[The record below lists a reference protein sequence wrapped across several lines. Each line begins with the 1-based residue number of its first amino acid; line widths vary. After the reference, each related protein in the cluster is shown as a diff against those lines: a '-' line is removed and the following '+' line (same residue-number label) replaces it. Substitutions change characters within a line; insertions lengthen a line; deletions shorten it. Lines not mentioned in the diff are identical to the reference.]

1 MRKLKL
7 LFGLVM
13 FLMVYHS
20 AKAQQETIMTDVSEA
35 YIAKLVA
42 RAEENYPMVKANQNR
57 IDAAE
62 ANIGK
67 AKASYLSALTFSY
80 IYQPHGYNSA
90 GSQTGGTSSSLS
102 SFNGVQAGVFFNFGT
117 FFQTPYAVKEARKQL
132 EIANNDQNTYFL
144 TLTNL
149 IKKRYY
155 TYVGA
160 IAILKY
166 TTQSAVDAQSLF
178 NDIKHKFEKGEAT
191 FDQYTQAQTSLTA
204 SYQAKIQ
211 SETALLI
218 AKADVE
224 ELLGDKLENIR

>member
-7 LFGLVM
+7 LFGLVTL
-13 FLMVYHS
+13 LMVYNS

-42 RAEENYPMVKANQNR
+42 RAEANYPMVKSNQNR
-57 IDAAE
+57 IDLAQ

-90 GSQTGGTSSSLS
+90 GSQSGGTSSNLS
-102 SFNGVQAGVFFNFGT
+102 SFNGVQAGVFFNLGT
-117 FFQTPYAVKEARKQL
+117 FLQTPYAVKEARQQL

-204 SYQAKIQ
+204 SYQAKVQ

-218 AKADVE
+218 AKADIE

>member
-1 MRKLKL
+1 MP
-7 LFGLVM
+7 
-13 FLMVYHS
+13 
-20 AKAQQETIMTDVSEA
+20 ETKS
-35 YIAKLVA
+35 
-42 RAEENYPMVKANQNR
+42 N
-57 IDAAE
+57 
-62 ANIGK
+62 
-67 AKASYLSALTFSY
+67 LST
-80 IYQPHGYNSA
+80 
-90 GSQTGGTSSSLS
+90 
-102 SFNGVQAGVFFNFGT
+102 FNGIQAGVFFNLGSFL
-117 FFQTPYAVKEARKQL
+117 QTPYAVKEARQQL

-178 NDIKHKFEKGEAT
+178 NNIKHKFEKGEAT
-191 FDQYTQAQTSLTA
+191 FDDYTKAQTSLTA
-204 SYQAKIQ
+204 SYQAKVQ
-211 SETALLI
+211 SETALLM

>member
-1 MRKLKL
+1 MRNLKL
-7 LFGLVM
+7 LFGLVT
-13 FLMVYHS
+13 FLMVYNS
-20 AKAQQETIMTDVSEA
+20 AKAQETIMSDISEA

-42 RAEENYPMVKANQNR
+42 RAEANYPMVKANQNR
-57 IDAAE
+57 IDLAQ

-90 GSQTGGTSSSLS
+90 GSQSGGTSSNLS
-102 SFNGVQAGVFFNFGT
+102 SFNGIQAGVFFNLGT
-117 FFQTPYAVKEARKQL
+117 FLQTPYAVKEARQQL

-144 TLTNL
+144 TLTNN

-160 IAILKY
+160 IAQLKY
-166 TTQSAVDAQSLF
+166 ATQSAVDAQSMF

-191 FDQYTQAQTSLTA
+191 FDQYTAAQSSLTA
-204 SYQAKIQ
+204 TYQSKVQ

-218 AKADVE
+218 AKADIE